1 MNKFIGE
8 MTYEEFVDALKVIIR
23 TKIPKAGAQNDSDDK
38 VSFKEKLNNAYKYIV
53 TFGII
58 KDFWQ
63 MIIECVKY
71 IKCLFSKQFLIDIKQ
86 NIINFAAGL
95 KSKETEIP
103 ELLTKEVFIEKGLK
117 FKTSFLDIMDTVVF
131 VIVMVIIIR
140 FCIGEIRWIPSG
152 SMHPTLLEGD
162 RIFVERFSRFYTT
175 PKRGDIMVF
184 YPPME
189 QLKRT
194 PWKVFS
200 RLTGF
205 FCKDIAYIK
214 RVIALPG
221 EKFELKVDDM
231 GKYTVYIND
240 KPIDEPYIMSPYD
253 YKPCTSS
260 MTCGPIVLGDDQYM
274 MMGDNRGDSLDSRY
288 WGTLKQDR
296 FIGKAVYL
304 FWPFKRA
311 KSLIYKN
318 PEYK

>member
-8 MTYEEFVDALKVIIR
+8 MTYDEFIDALRIIIR
-23 TKIPKAGAQNDSDDK
+23 TKVPKADENTGLETQL
-38 VSFKEKLNNAYKYIV
+38 SFKDKLNNAVNYII
-53 TFGII
+53 TLGII
-58 KDFWQ
+58 KDFWHL
-63 MIIECVKY
+63 IIACINY
-71 IKCLFSKQFLIDIKQ
+71 IKYVFSKQFFIDIKEKIVSSGS
-86 NIINFAAGL
+86 N
-95 KSKETEIP
+95 ETEISEP
-103 ELLTKEVFIEKGLK
+103 LTKEVFIEKGKK
-117 FKTSFLDIMDTVVF
+117 FKASFLDIMDTVVF

-162 RIFVERFSRFYTT
+162 RIFVERYSRFYAT

-189 QLKRT
+189 NLKNT

-231 GKYTVYIND
+231 GKYTVFVND
-240 KPIDEPYIMSPYD
+240 KPLDEPYIMSSYD
-253 YKPCTSS
+253 YKPCTEN
-260 MTCGPIVLGDDQYM
+260 MTCGPVILEDNQYM

-288 WGTLKQDR
+288 WGPLTQDR
-296 FIGKAVYL
+296 FIGKAIYL

-311 KSLIYKN
+311 KSLMYKN
-318 PEYK
+318 FENN